1 MGSLGARNMICG
13 VDEAGKGPVI
23 GPLVVAAVV
32 VDNAKEIR
40 DLGVRDS
47 KMLTVA
53 KRKELANLIKT
64 KFTFAVEIIEAE
76 RVDEYRMQNKLN
88 DLNREAF
95 EKLISKLN
103 PNVAYVDAAD
113 VNEHRFG
120 VQIKEKLTNEK
131 NTDVISMHKADAKIE
146 IVAAASIIAKDTRE
160 NEIEKLKEKIGDFGS
175 GYPSDERT
183 IKFLKSFYADNG
195 KWPTGTRKS
204 WKTVERIRPV
214 KTLDDFGGK

>member
-1 MGSLGARNMICG
+1 MICG

-23 GPLVVAAVV
+23 GPLVVAAVAV
-32 VDNAKEIR
+32 KNAKDIQ
-40 DLGVRDS
+40 DLGVKDS
-47 KMLTVA
+47 KQLNPV
-53 KRKELANLIKT
+53 KRKELSNIIKD
-64 KFTFAVEIIEAE
+64 KFDYTIEIIEAE
-76 RVDEYRMQNKLN
+76 KVDEYRKQNRLN

-120 VQIKEKLTNEK
+120 KQIKEKLTNE
-131 NTDVISMHKADAKIE
+131 NDTDIISMHKADEKIDV
-146 IVAAASIIAKDTRE
+146 VAAASIIAKEARE
-160 NEIEKLKEKIGDFGS
+160 EEIRRLKKEIGDFGS

-204 WKTVERIRPV
+204 WKTIERIRPV
-214 KTLDDFGGK
+214 KTLDDFGEK

>member
-1 MGSLGARNMICG
+1 MICG
-13 VDEAGKGPVI
+13 VDEAGKGPVV
-23 GPLVVAAVV
+23 GPMVVAAVAV
-32 VDNAKEIR
+32 ENAKDIQ
-40 DLGVRDS
+40 DLGVKDS
-47 KMLTVA
+47 KQLTPS
-53 KRKELANLIKT
+53 KRKELANIIKE

-76 RVDEYRMQNKLN
+76 KVDEYRRQNKLN

-95 EKLISKLN
+95 EKLISKLD

-120 VQIKEKLTNEK
+120 KRIKEKLTNEK
-131 NTDVISMHKADAKIE
+131 DTDVISMHKADAKIDV
-146 IVAAASIIAKDTRE
+146 VAAASIIAKETRE
-160 NEIEKLKEKIGDFGS
+160 DEIRKLKNKIGNFGS

-204 WKTVERIRPV
+204 WKTLERIRPV
-214 KTLDDFGGK
+214 KTLDDFGELNE

>member
-1 MGSLGARNMICG
+1 MICG

-23 GPLVVAAVV
+23 GPLVVAAVAV
-32 VDNAKEIR
+32 KNAKDIQ
-40 DLGVRDS
+40 DLGVKDS
-47 KMLTVA
+47 KQLNPV
-53 KRKELANLIKT
+53 KRKELSNIIKD
-64 KFTFAVEIIEAE
+64 KFDYTIEIIEAE
-76 RVDEYRMQNKLN
+76 KVDEYRKQNRLN

-120 VQIKEKLTNEK
+120 KQIKEKLTNE
-131 NTDVISMHKADAKIE
+131 NDTDIISMHKADEKIDV
-146 IVAAASIIAKDTRE
+146 VAAASIIAKEARE
-160 NEIEKLKEKIGDFGS
+160 EEIRRLKKEIGDFGS

-183 IKFLKSFYADNG
+183 IKFLKTFYADNG

-204 WKTVERIRPV
+204 WKTIERIRPV
-214 KTLDDFGGK
+214 KTLDDFGEK

>member
-1 MGSLGARNMICG
+1 MICG
-13 VDEAGKGPVI
+13 VDEAGKGPVL
-23 GPLVVAAVV
+23 GPLVVAAVA
-32 VDNAKEIR
+32 VDNAKDIQ
-40 DLGVRDS
+40 DLGIKDS
-47 KMLTVA
+47 KQLTPE
-53 KRKELANLIKT
+53 KRKELSNLIKN
-64 KFTFAVEIIEAE
+64 KFSFAIEIIEAE
-76 RVDEYRMQNKLN
+76 RVDEYRKQNKLN

-120 VQIKEKLTNEK
+120 KQIKEKLTNE
-131 NTDVISMHKADAKIE
+131 NDTDVISMHKADAKIDV
-146 IVAAASIIAKDTRE
+146 VAAASIIAKETRE
-160 NEIEKLKEKIGDFGS
+160 NEIRKLKEEIGDFGS

-204 WKTVERIRPV
+204 WKTVKRIRPV
-214 KTLDDFGGK
+214 KTLDDFGEK

>member
-1 MGSLGARNMICG
+1 MICG

-32 VDNAKEIR
+32 IDNAKDIQ
-40 DLGVRDS
+40 DLGVKDS
-47 KMLTVA
+47 KLLTPA
-53 KRKELANLIKT
+53 KRKELAKIIKN
-64 KFTFAVEIIEAE
+64 KFSFAVEIIEAE
-76 RVDEYRMQNKLN
+76 RVDEYRRQNKLN

-120 VQIKEKLTNEK
+120 KQIKEKLTNE
-131 NTDVISMHKADAKIE
+131 NDTDVISMHKADTKIDV
-146 IVAAASIIAKDTRE
+146 VAAASIIAKETRE
-160 NEIEKLKEKIGDFGS
+160 NEIRKLKEEIGDFGS

-204 WKTVERIRPV
+204 WKTVKRIRPV
-214 KTLDDFGGK
+214 KTLDDFGEK

>member
-1 MGSLGARNMICG
+1 MICG

-23 GPLVVAAVV
+23 GPLVVAAVS
-32 VDNAKEIR
+32 VDNAKDIEN
-40 DLGVRDS
+40 LGIKDS
-47 KMLTVA
+47 KLLTPE
-53 KRKELANLIKT
+53 KRKELANLIKER
-64 KFTFAVEIIEAE
+64 FSFAVEIIEAE
-76 RVDEYRMQNKLN
+76 KVDEYRRQNKLN
-88 DLNREAF
+88 ELNREAF
-95 EKLISKLN
+95 ERLISKLN

-120 VQIKEKLTNEK
+120 KQIKEKLTNK
-131 NTDVISMHKADAKIE
+131 NDTDVISMHKADSKIGV
-146 IVAAASIIAKDTRE
+146 VAAASIIAKETRE
-160 NEIEKLKEKIGDFGS
+160 NEIRKLKEKIGDFGS

-214 KTLDDFGGK
+214 KTLDDFGEK

>member
-1 MGSLGARNMICG
+1 MICG
-13 VDEAGKGPVI
+13 VDEAGKGPVL
-23 GPLVVAAVV
+23 GPLVVAAVA
-32 VDNAKEIR
+32 VDNAKDIEN
-40 DLGVRDS
+40 LGIKDS
-47 KMLTVA
+47 KQLTPE
-53 KRKELANLIKT
+53 KRKELADLIKN
-64 KFTFAVEIIEAE
+64 KFSFAIEIIEAE
-76 RVDEYRMQNKLN
+76 RVDEYRRQNKLN

-95 EKLISKLN
+95 EKLISKLD

-120 VQIKEKLTNEK
+120 KQIKEKLTNEK
-131 NTDVISMHKADAKIE
+131 DTDVISMHKADAKIDV
-146 IVAAASIIAKDTRE
+146 VAAASIIAKETRE
-160 NEIEKLKEKIGDFGS
+160 NEIRKLKEEIGDFGS

-214 KTLDDFGGK
+214 KTLDDFGENDD

>member
-1 MGSLGARNMICG
+1 MICG

-23 GPLVVAAVV
+23 GPLVVAAVAV
-32 VDNAKEIR
+32 KNAKDIQY
-40 DLGVRDS
+40 LGVKDS
-47 KMLTVA
+47 KQLNPI
-53 KRKELANLIKT
+53 KRKELSNIIKD
-64 KFTFAVEIIEAE
+64 KFDYTIEIIEAE
-76 RVDEYRMQNKLN
+76 KVDEYRKQNRLN

-120 VQIKEKLTNEK
+120 KQIKEKLTNE
-131 NTDVISMHKADAKIE
+131 NDTDIISMHKADEKIDV
-146 IVAAASIIAKDTRE
+146 VAAASIIAKEARE
-160 NEIEKLKEKIGDFGS
+160 EEIRRLKKEIGDFGS

-204 WKTVERIRPV
+204 WKTIERIRPV
-214 KTLDDFGGK
+214 KTLDDFGEK

>member
-1 MGSLGARNMICG
+1 MICG
-13 VDEAGKGPVI
+13 VDEAGKGPVL
-23 GPLVVAAVV
+23 GPLVVAAVA
-32 VDNAKEIR
+32 VDNAKDIQ
-40 DLGVRDS
+40 DLGIKDS
-47 KMLTVA
+47 KQLTPA
-53 KRKELANLIKT
+53 KRKELANLIKN
-64 KFTFAVEIIEAE
+64 KFSFAIEIIEAE
-76 RVDEYRMQNKLN
+76 RVDEYRKQNKLN

-120 VQIKEKLTNEK
+120 KQIKEKLTNE
-131 NTDVISMHKADAKIE
+131 NDTDIISMHKADEQIDV
-146 IVAAASIIAKDTRE
+146 VAAASIIAKETRE
-160 NEIEKLKEKIGDFGS
+160 EEIRKLRKEVGDFGS

-204 WKTVERIRPV
+204 WKTIERIRPV
-214 KTLDDFGGK
+214 KTLDDFGEK